1 MENQSVTIE
10 ENIVKFKS
18 LAISNIVHLDLIK
31 TTLIF
36 NFTFWILSKRTLFGK
51 GKKTKIKHSN
61 LCNSCKNGGLK
72 EVNIFG

>member
-36 NFTFWILSKRTLFGK
+36 KFTF
-51 GKKTKIKHSN
+51 
-61 LCNSCKNGGLK
+61 
-72 EVNIFG
+72 